1 MNPCE
6 PAAGS
11 EGWLNARFVVLLC
24 CEVIFSINNKML
36 RIVLLVTIATVV
48 AVFNQGRQVRRQWRE
63 KSFVGPSGPIR
74 HNTDHVTTSTRR
86 TWTSRL
92 FMSDVSPDNQFYKGQ
107 DAYQILEIPR
117 SATKK
122 EVKSAYRK
130 AVAKWHPDKFPDDE
144 EKKKEGGQRMEKINR
159 AYFCLEEDD
168 RRRRYDQFGEQGVG
182 TSAASE
188 EQMKA
193 AGGPGFGGFGGAGG
207 QQVDVQDISD
217 IFDAFFGGQGGGVGG
232 PGGMPRGGGGRGRTR
247 NPNAPVAGDDLQ
259 IDIEVPFMTAVFG
272 GQEKIRVRRM
282 EECGTC
288 SGNGVKPGA
297 KVNTC
302 SACGGQGVVNNMQ
315 RTPFG
320 VFNNVQTCPNC
331 RGSGQQIDE
340 YCPTCGGKGTNVES
354 KEVVIRVPAGIEAGS
369 SLRVRD
375 AGNAGKRGGPR
386 GDLFVQVSVKR
397 DPRFKRDGVDV
408 YTEEEITYTEAILG
422 TTVKATTL
430 DGEMDVKI
438 PVGTQPEQKLRLKGK
453 GIPKLG
459 ASEVRGDAYITVKV
473 KIPTN
478 VGGKEKE
485 LVEEINTMKGGRT
498 TKVKNNSSGSSSG
511 KVKESDEKKSEES
524 TKEKKKKKGFFG
536 M

>member
-1 MNPCE
+1 LCDREHHNRTRMQKLLLLIAVVSLVN
-6 PAAGS
+6 AFHFRNGVVRGHAGR
-11 EGWLNARFVVLLC
+11 LRFSGLD
-24 CEVIFSINNKML
+24 
-36 RIVLLVTIATVV
+36 RP
-48 AVFNQGRQVRRQWRE
+48 GRQCPVDMKARPRAL
-63 KSFVGPSGPIR
+63 
-74 HNTDHVTTSTRR
+74 D
-86 TWTSRL
+86 SRL
-92 FMSDVSPDNQFYKGQ
+92 FMGEVSPDNPFYAGQ

-144 EKKKEGGQRMEKINR
+144 KKKEEGGKRMEKINR

-168 RRRRYDQFGEQGVG
+168 RRKRYDQFGEQGVG

-207 QQVDVQDISD
+207 QAVDVQDISD
-217 IFDAFFGGQGGGVGG
+217 IFDAFFGGQGGAGG
-232 PGGMPRGGGGRGRTR
+232 QGGMPRGGGRGRTR
-247 NPNAPVAGDDLQ
+247 NPNAPIAGDDLQ

-272 GQEKIRVRRM
+272 GQEKIRVRRL

-288 SGNGVKPGA
+288 TGSGVKPGA
-297 KVNTC
+297 KVTTC
-302 SACGGQGVVNNMQ
+302 QTCGGQGVVNNMQ

-331 RGSGQQIDE
+331 RGTGQQIEE
-340 YCPTCGGKGTNVES
+340 YCPTCGGKGANVES

-408 YTEEEITYTEAILG
+408 YTEEEISYTEAILG

-430 DGEMDVKI
+430 DGDMDVKI
-438 PVGTQPEQKLRLKGK
+438 PIGTQPEQKLRLKGK

-459 ASEVRGDAYITVKV
+459 ASDVRGDAYITVKV
-473 KIPTN
+473 KIPTT
-478 VGGKEKE
+478 VSGKEKE
-485 LVEEINTMKGGRT
+485 LVEQINAINGGRT
-498 TKVKNNSSGSSSG
+498 SGSNG
-511 KVKESDEKKSEES
+511 KQEDDKKKSVSRGDEKD
-524 TKEKKKKKGFFG
+524 KKKKGFFG
-536 M
+536 L